1 MWGSNSWRCGF
12 RTFILENGEE
22 SVEWRKGSNMR
33 MVKTQKMGCGGS
45 QINDEEKR
53 KEKWKRKNEETKKKK
68 NEIKID
74 LMKKHKKKKI
84 KKYHYQSSFSSFIMV
99 GVMAE
104 ETDSVG
110 FHLRPSPL
118 QSRDQ
123 MPKFTEYSPYTWAS
137 DLERRVVLFSS
148 AVNTQVC
155 SAIYPYLG
163 GG

>member
-1 MWGSNSWRCGF
+1 MKKKKWRN
-12 RTFILENGEE
+12 E
-22 SVEWRKGSNMR
+22 
-33 MVKTQKMGCGGS
+33 
-45 QINDEEKR
+45 
-53 KEKWKRKNEETKKKK
+53 KEKERNKNRFNEETQ
-68 NEIKID
+68 
-74 LMKKHKKKKI
+74 KKKI
-84 KKYHYQSSFSSFIMV
+84 KKYHYQSSFSSFLMG